1 MVPSSPPHLFLPTL
15 GRSHSRNARKKGED
29 ERRIRVCT
37 RQNSWSFTFAS
48 IFLFSFLFSSEIVS
62 PETKKIRFSIST
74 SKWSNVSRK
83 KEDTS
88 QFVRN
93 ESTRPK
99 DSSLLPFSYVNY
111 VSNVCFRSFH
121 YRCHRF
127 PYSLT
132 HFPNQKQYV
141 DKIEWQ
147 SRRNSTPC
155 NFFRSSEYKILF
167 HLIQRQVSF
176 LRTFFITFK
185 LKFGDHCTSH
195 SILRSLRTHT
205 SVLSL
210 FISFSLL
217 VPVSAFSEI
226 TFSLLLILFNV
237 SELRFYH
244 RAIESKF
251 SLVLI
256 LIVVAVDPVRSRA
269 LDTFFI
275 SVILHCGNKFAEE
288 ELPRA

>member
-1 MVPSSPPHLFLPTL
+1 M
-15 GRSHSRNARKKGED
+15 
-29 ERRIRVCT
+29 
-37 RQNSWSFTFAS
+37 
-48 IFLFSFLFSSEIVS
+48 
-62 PETKKIRFSIST
+62 
-74 SKWSNVSRK
+74 
-83 KEDTS
+83 
-88 QFVRN
+88 
-93 ESTRPK
+93 
-99 DSSLLPFSYVNY
+99 
-111 VSNVCFRSFH
+111 
-121 YRCHRF
+121 
-127 PYSLT
+127 
-132 HFPNQKQYV
+132 
-141 DKIEWQ
+141 
-147 SRRNSTPC
+147 
-155 NFFRSSEYKILF
+155 
-167 HLIQRQVSF
+167 IQRQVSF
-176 LRTFFITFK
+176 LRTFFIIFK